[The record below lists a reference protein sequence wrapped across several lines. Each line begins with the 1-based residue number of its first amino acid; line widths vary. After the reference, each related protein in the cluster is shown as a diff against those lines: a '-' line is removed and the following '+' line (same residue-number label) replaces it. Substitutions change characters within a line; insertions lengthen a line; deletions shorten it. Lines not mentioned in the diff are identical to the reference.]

1 MRSARSSRSGSS
13 PDGRRELP
21 RRKRR
26 NRMPLRI
33 ACDLDG
39 TVADMDAALQ
49 REARRLFGPEIEL
62 HAFPGE
68 RLESAE
74 DVEGQV
80 SGTEARAAID
90 MRTLTSR
97 QLAQLWR
104 HVSQIDNFWMSLG
117 EIEPGIIARLST
129 LARRLRWELIF
140 LTQRPPSAGETTQVQ
155 SQRWLAAHGFEFPSV
170 MVMRGS
176 RGRVASALA
185 LDVVIDD
192 RPENCL
198 DVLSDSQAQ
207 PFLIWRLGADNV
219 PPSVAE
225 LPLKRFSS
233 IADAVAVL
241 QEMTAERERGPTLF
255 GRLKRALG
263 GTP

>member
-1 MRSARSSRSGSS
+1 
-13 PDGRRELP
+13 
-21 RRKRR
+21 
-26 NRMPLRI
+26 MPLRI

-49 REARRLFGPEIEL
+49 READRLFGPDVEL
-62 HAFPGE
+62 HATAGD
-68 RLESAE
+68 RLQSAE
-74 DVEGQV
+74 DVEGTV
-80 SGTEARAAID
+80 LSGTVTAATLPPRA
-90 MRTLTSR
+90 LTTK
-97 QLAQLWR
+97 QLARLWE
-104 HVSQIDNFWMSLG
+104 HVAQVENFWASLD
-117 EIEPGIIARLST
+117 EVEPGAVAQLST